1 MVEICSVE
9 LTFASGGI
17 SVTIGLCRVC
27 ETYVSKDSHKW

>member
-17 SVTIGLCRVC
+17 SFTIRLCRAC
-27 ETYVSKDSHKW
+27 KIYVLKDSHKW